1 MGSRRL
7 EHENIE
13 AKADPLNKTA
23 CGPSRS
29 LALFRRNFYTA
40 RMNVPAFCRFR
51 IRFIFLIT
59 VVVLSAIPMRA
70 ADKVIVLKAARLFD
84 GKSKTLAQNGVV
96 IIQGN
101 KIVDAGSN
109 VPAPPDAQVVDL
121 GDATLSP
128 GFMDGHTHLTLD
140 FSGNYNE
147 RRLKEVDLNVS
158 EQAII
163 ATRYARATVEAG
175 FTTVRDLGSRF
186 VGSKEFVDVALRNS
200 INKGMIVGPRM
211 LVATFGIGATGGHFD
226 PTSGFRDM
234 LFGREP
240 DSSDG
245 IADGPDAIRKAVRFE
260 VKNGAD
266 VIKGAVSGG
275 VLSLAD
281 EVDTPQLTPAE
292 MAALVDESHRLRKK
306 VAVHCHGDQAAR
318 EAIEAGVDSIE
329 HGSFM
334 KPETLTRMKN
344 KGVFLTPTLMA
355 TEWIMSKLE
364 NYPPA
369 LQAKAKAAAAAR
381 SDMFRN
387 AVRIGVKISFGTDA
401 AVYPHGQNAKEF
413 KLMVDLGMS
422 AIDALKSATAS
433 DAELFGI
440 AQKTGALEKGKL
452 ADIIAMPG
460 DPLADITATE
470 RVFFVMKEGKIIRN
484 GPIIQHATKITEP
497 AEVGEPAD

>member
-1 MGSRRL
+1 
-7 EHENIE
+7 
-13 AKADPLNKTA
+13 
-23 CGPSRS
+23 
-29 LALFRRNFYTA
+29 
-40 RMNVPAFCRFR
+40 MNVSVYRFVQ
-51 IRFIFLIT
+51 FIFTI
-59 VVVLSAIPMRA
+59 VVLVSCAIALQA
-70 ADKVIVLKAARLFD
+70 ADKVVVLKAARLFD
-84 GKSKTLAQNGVV
+84 GKSKALVQNGVV
-96 IIQGN
+96 IVQGN

-109 VPAPPDAQVVDL
+109 LPAPADAQVIDL

-128 GFMDGHTHLTLD
+128 GFMDGHTHLAHDYTD
-140 FSGNYNE
+140 YKRE
-147 RRLKEVDLNVS
+147 RMEQIDLNVS
-158 EQAII
+158 EKALR
-163 ATRYARATVEAG
+163 ATLHARATVEAG

-186 VGSKEFVDVALRNS
+186 PGSKEMVDVALRNS
-200 INKGMIVGPRM
+200 INNGVIVGPQM

-234 LFGREP
+234 LFGHEP
-240 DSSDG
+240 DYSEG

-306 VAVHCHGDQAAR
+306 VAVHCHGDQAAK

-334 KPETLTRMKN
+334 KPETLTLMKT
-344 KGVFLTPTLMA
+344 KGTFLTPTLMA
-355 TEWIMSKLE
+355 VEFIMRKID

-387 AVRIGVKISFGTDA
+387 AVKMSIKVSFGTDA
-401 AVYPHGQNAKEF
+401 AVFPHGQNAKEF
-413 KLMVDLGMS
+413 KLMVDLGMQP
-422 AIDALKSATAS
+422 IDALKTATGNAA
-433 DAELFGI
+433 DLFGI
-440 AQKTGALEKGKL
+440 AQKAGTLEKGKF
-452 ADIIAMPG
+452 ADVIAMPR
-460 DPLADITATE
+460 DPTADITATE
-470 RVFFVMKEGKIIRN
+470 RVSFVMKEGKIIRN
-484 GPIIQHATKITEP
+484 GPPSAPPVAVSPDADPEI
-497 AEVGEPAD
+497 PAD

>member
-1 MGSRRL
+1 MNMPAS
-7 EHENIE
+7 
-13 AKADPLNKTA
+13 
-23 CGPSRS
+23 CRS
-29 LALFRRNFYTA
+29 SLRFTFTILAF
-40 RMNVPAFCRFR
+40 FCC
-51 IRFIFLIT
+51 
-59 VVVLSAIPMRA
+59 AIGARA

-84 GKSKTLAQNGVV
+84 GKSKTLTQNGVV
-96 IIQGN
+96 IVQGN

-109 VPAPPDAQVVDL
+109 LPQPADAQVIDL

-158 EQAII
+158 EQAIL

-200 INKGMIVGPRM
+200 INKGVIVGPRM

-226 PTSGFRDM
+226 ATSGFRDM

-240 DSSDG
+240 DFSEG

-266 VIKGAVSGG
+266 VIKAAVSGG

-281 EVDTPQLTPAE
+281 EVDTPQFTPAE
-292 MAALVDESHRLRKK
+292 MAALVDEAHRLRKK
-306 VAVHCHGDQAAR
+306 VAVHCHGDQAAK

-329 HGSFM
+329 HGSFL
-334 KPETLTRMKN
+334 KPETLTLMKN
-344 KGVFLTPTLMA
+344 KGTYLTPTLMA
-355 TEWIMSKLE
+355 TEWIMSKID

-387 AVRIGVKISFGTDA
+387 AVKMGVKISFGTDA
-401 AVYPHGQNAKEF
+401 AVFPHGQNAKEF
-413 KLMVDLGMS
+413 KVMVDLGMQP
-422 AIDALKSATAS
+422 IDALKAATGNAA
-433 DAELFGI
+433 DLFGI

-452 ADIIAMPG
+452 ADVIAMPG
-460 DPLADITATE
+460 DPTADITATE
-470 RVFFVMKEGKIIRN
+470 RVSFVMKEGKIIRN
-484 GPIIQHATKITEP
+484 GPPSAPPVAVSADVDPQQI
-497 AEVGEPAD
+497 PAD

>member
-1 MGSRRL
+1 
-7 EHENIE
+7 
-13 AKADPLNKTA
+13 
-23 CGPSRS
+23 
-29 LALFRRNFYTA
+29 
-40 RMNVPAFCRFR
+40 MNVSAFHRFCSR
-51 IRFIFLIT
+51 LSFTLLVLIGC
-59 VVVLSAIPMRA
+59 AISTHA

-96 IIQGN
+96 IVQGN

-109 VPAPPDAQVVDL
+109 LPTPTDAQVIEL

-200 INKGMIVGPRM
+200 INKGVIVGPRM
-211 LVATFGIGATGGHFD
+211 LVATYGIGATGGHFD

-234 LFGREP
+234 LFGHEP
-240 DSSDG
+240 DFSQG

-266 VIKGAVSGG
+266 VIKAAVSGG

-306 VAVHCHGDQAAR
+306 VAVHCHGDQAAK

-334 KPETLTRMKN
+334 KPETLTLMKN
-344 KGVFLTPTLMA
+344 KGTYLTPTLMA
-355 TEWIMSKLE
+355 TEWIMSKID

-387 AVRIGVKISFGTDA
+387 AVKMGIKISFGTDA
-401 AVYPHGQNAKEF
+401 AVFPHGQNAKEF
-413 KLMVDLGMS
+413 KLMVDLGMQP
-422 AIDALKSATAS
+422 IDALKTATGNAA
-433 DAELFGI
+433 DLFGV
-440 AQKTGALEKGKL
+440 AQKTGTLEKGKF
-452 ADIIAMPG
+452 ADVIAMPG
-460 DPLADITATE
+460 DPTADITATE
-470 RVFFVMKEGKIIRN
+470 RVSFVMKEGKIIRN
-484 GPIIQHATKITEP
+484 GPPSAPPVAVSPDADPEI
-497 AEVGEPAD
+497 PAD

>member
-1 MGSRRL
+1 
-7 EHENIE
+7 
-13 AKADPLNKTA
+13 
-23 CGPSRS
+23 
-29 LALFRRNFYTA
+29 
-40 RMNVPAFCRFR
+40 MNVSAFYRFCSR
-51 IRFIFLIT
+51 LSFTILVLI
-59 VVVLSAIPMRA
+59 SCAISIHA

-96 IIQGN
+96 IVQGN

-109 VPAPPDAQVVDL
+109 LPTPTDAQVIEL

-200 INKGMIVGPRM
+200 INKGVIVGPRM
-211 LVATFGIGATGGHFD
+211 LVATYGIGATGGHFD

-234 LFGREP
+234 LFGHEP
-240 DSSDG
+240 DFSQG

-266 VIKGAVSGG
+266 VIKAAVSGG

-306 VAVHCHGDQAAR
+306 VAVHCHGDQAAK

-334 KPETLTRMKN
+334 KPETLTLMKN
-344 KGVFLTPTLMA
+344 KGTYLTPTLMA
-355 TEWIMSKLE
+355 TEWIMSKID

-387 AVRIGVKISFGTDA
+387 AVKMGIKISFGTDA
-401 AVYPHGQNAKEF
+401 AVFPHGQNAKEF
-413 KLMVDLGMS
+413 KVMVDLGMQP
-422 AIDALKSATAS
+422 IDALKTATGNAA
-433 DAELFGI
+433 DLFGI
-440 AQKTGALEKGKL
+440 AQKTGTLEKGKL
-452 ADIIAMPG
+452 ADVIAMPG
-460 DPLADITATE
+460 DPTADITATE
-470 RVFFVMKEGKIIRN
+470 RVSFVMKEGKIIRN
-484 GPIIQHATKITEP
+484 GPPSVPPVAVSPDADPEI
-497 AEVGEPAD
+497 PAD

>member
-1 MGSRRL
+1 M
-7 EHENIE
+7 
-13 AKADPLNKTA
+13 K
-23 CGPSRS
+23 
-29 LALFRRNFYTA
+29 
-40 RMNVPAFCRFR
+40 VPAFCRSCLQFS
-51 IRFIFLIT
+51 FTIFAF
-59 VVVLSAIPMRA
+59 AICAIATQA
-70 ADKVIVLKAARLFD
+70 ADKVVVLKAARLFD
-84 GKSKTLAQNGVV
+84 GKSKALVQNGVV
-96 IIQGN
+96 IVQGN
-101 KIVDAGSN
+101 KIVDAESN
-109 VPAPPDAQVVDL
+109 LPTPPDAKVIDL

-140 FSGNYNE
+140 FSGNYND

-163 ATRYARATVEAG
+163 ATTHARATVEAG

-200 INKGMIVGPRM
+200 INKGVIVGPRM

-234 LFGREP
+234 LFGHEP
-240 DSSDG
+240 DFSQG

-266 VIKGAVSGG
+266 VIKAAVSGG

-306 VAVHCHGDQAAR
+306 VAVHCHGDQAAK

-334 KPETLTRMKN
+334 KPETLTLMKN
-344 KGVFLTPTLMA
+344 KGTYLTPTLMA
-355 TEWIMSKLE
+355 TEWIMSKID

-369 LQAKAKAAAAAR
+369 LQAKAKAAGAAR

-387 AVRIGVKISFGTDA
+387 AVKMGIKISFGTDA
-401 AVYPHGQNAKEF
+401 AVFPHGQNAKEF
-413 KLMVDLGMS
+413 KLMVDLGMQP
-422 AIDALKSATAS
+422 IDALRAATGNAA
-433 DAELFGI
+433 DLFGI
-440 AQKTGALEKGKL
+440 AQKTGTLEKGKF
-452 ADIIAMPG
+452 ADVIAMPG
-460 DPLADITATE
+460 DPTADITATE
-470 RVFFVMKEGKIIRN
+470 RVSFVMKEGKIIRN
-484 GPIIQHATKITEP
+484 GPASPPPPIADLP
-497 AEVGEPAD
+497 ALDPEIPVD

>member
-1 MGSRRL
+1 MKITSRICL
-7 EHENIE
+7 I
-13 AKADPLNKTA
+13 LL
-23 CGPSRS
+23 CFGVS
-29 LALFRRNFYTA
+29 AL
-40 RMNVPAFCRFR
+40 
-51 IRFIFLIT
+51 
-59 VVVLSAIPMRA
+59 A
-70 ADKVIVLKAARLFD
+70 ADQSVVLKAARMFD
-84 GKSKTLAQNGVV
+84 GKSNALVQNAVV
-96 IIQGN
+96 IVQGD

-109 VPAPPDAQVVDL
+109 LPIPSGAQVIDL

-128 GFMDGHTHLTLD
+128 GFMDAHTHLTAD

-147 RRLKEVDLNVS
+147 RRLQQLDLNVS
-158 EQAII
+158 EQAIR
-163 ATRYARATVEAG
+163 ATAFARATVEAG

-186 VGSKEFVDVALRNS
+186 VASHEFVDVALRNS
-200 INKGMIVGPRM
+200 INKGIIVGPRM

-240 DSSDG
+240 DSSEG

-306 VAVHCHGDQAAR
+306 VAVHCHGDQAAK

-334 KPETLTRMKN
+334 KPETLTLMKN
-344 KGVFLTPTLMA
+344 KGTFLTPTLMA
-355 TEWIMSKLE
+355 TEWIMSKID

-369 LQAKAKAAAAAR
+369 LQAKGKAAAAAR
-381 SDMFRN
+381 SEMFRN
-387 AVRIGVKISFGTDA
+387 AVKMGVKISFGTDA
-401 AVYPHGQNAKEF
+401 AVFPHGQNAKEF
-413 KLMVDLGMS
+413 ALMTGLGMTP
-422 AIDALKSATAS
+422 IDALRTATS
-433 DAELFGI
+433 NDAELLGI
-440 AQKTGALEKGKL
+440 AQKAGTLEKGKL

-460 DPLADITATE
+460 DPTADITATE
-470 RVFFVMKEGKIIRN
+470 RVSFVMKEGKIVKN
-484 GPIIQHATKITEP
+484 GLGTERQHI
-497 AEVGEPAD
+497 GD